1 MFLMLWLFFIL
12 LSGKCTLEIV
22 LIGLGIALLVLAFCC
37 AFMGW
42 SLKKEAA
49 FLRRLPRIILDGGS
63 LFLEIVKANFVT
75 ARRVFLRKG
84 EEPAIVTV
92 QTPLEH
98 EWQRVLLA
106 NAITLT
112 PGTITVDVRDD
123 LMLVH
128 CIDKSF
134 GEGLE
139 DSDMEHR
146 VAHVEE
152 GGRIDV

>member
-12 LSGKCTLEIV
+12 LNGKFTLEII
-22 LIGLGIALLVLAFCC
+22 LLCLGISLLVLAFCC

-42 SLKKEAA
+42 SLKKEID
-49 FLRRLPRIILDGGS
+49 FLRRLPRIILYGGR

-92 QTPLEH
+92 HTSLKQ

-112 PGTITVDVRDD
+112 PGTITLHIDGDA
-123 LMLVH
+123 LTVH
-128 CIDKSF
+128 CLNRRDAD
-134 GEGLE
+134 GLE
-139 DSDMEHR
+139 HSSMEKKIEKLE
-146 VAHVEE
+146 VSK
-152 GGRIDV
+152 